1 MTIVRTTIGAA
12 TRIGVRLAAVAALAV
27 SGTIHAQLY
36 IDGYR
41 YIHAIGVMFLI
52 QAAAAFAL
60 AALLLVSA
68 PAGMPVALRVP
79 AAGVALGALI
89 GFGASRTTGVFGFTE
104 RGFQPWPQ
112 ALLSILAELTVL
124 ALLTPPLLRT
134 LTGRLRPR
142 ARTAALEGSPGDAT
156 AK

>member
-1 MTIVRTTIGAA
+1 MTIARTTIGAA
-12 TRIGVRLAAVAALAV
+12 TRIGGRLAVVAALAAG
-27 SGTIHAQLY
+27 GTIHAQLY

-41 YIHAIGVMFLI
+41 YLHVVGVMFLI
-52 QAAAAFAL
+52 QAAASLAL
-60 AALLLVSA
+60 AALLLVS
-68 PAGMPVALRVP
+68 PRAGMPVALRVP

-104 RGFQPWPQ
+104 RGLQPSPQ
-112 ALLSILAELTVL
+112 ALLSVLAELTVL

-134 LTGRLRPR
+134 ATGRLRAR
-142 ARTAALEGSPGDAT
+142 ARTAASEGSPGDAT